1 MRRLMQRCQ
10 APGVPALLLSLVLTS
25 CKPEAGQEKIIRIS
39 DYQTRDSV
47 DFRRLEADVKANIIG
62 KPHSSTRPAKCKNGK
77 PGCLV
82 DVDIAAAGKS
92 WDIQLLAGPGGQRA
106 IGYIQ
111 NKDPNDTEEKY
122 ALAPAT
128 TNIVVLDDA
137 SLNLDQTSKTI
148 WGLQQPDGKFVKEG
162 YVIKCHPDGYNKK
175 KSDLNFRP
183 EEECVHPVSGPA
195 VNKSSIADGPSVLGL
210 MKQFFFRTGASTML
224 PVGSVWF
231 ECDPGCCTG
240 TTSLELAAGG

>member
-1 MRRLMQRCQ
+1 VKRLIRRCRELGMCALPMSLILM
-10 APGVPALLLSLVLTS
+10 S
-25 CKPEAGQEKIIRIS
+25 CRSEAGAEKIIRLS

-47 DFRRLEADVKANIIG
+47 DFRRLEADVRANVRG

-82 DVDIAAAGKS
+82 EVDIAAAGKS
-92 WDIQLLAGPGGQRA
+92 WDIQLSAGPGGRRA

-122 ALAPAT
+122 SLAPST

-137 SLNLDQTSKTI
+137 PFNLDQTSRTI
-148 WGLQQPDGKFVKEG
+148 WGFQQPDGKFVKEG
-162 YVIKCHPDGYNKK
+162 YVIKCHPNGYSNQ
-175 KSDLNFRP
+175 KSDLDFRP
-183 EEECVHPVSGPA
+183 EEDCPHPMSGPA
-195 VNKSSIADGPSVLGL
+195 VNKSSIADGPNVLGL
-210 MKQFFFRTGASTML
+210 MKRLFLGTGVSAIL

-231 ECDPGCCTG
+231 ECDPGCCSG
-240 TTSLELAAGG
+240 TTSLQL